1 MSKLHLKNCDNYWF
15 WAQYWKQIILS
26 SLENL
31 LKIDRLKMSSI
42 LHLAYIVQNLNEVNF
57 LTQKTGRSF
66 FKIGRFISL
75 KLVKLQKS
83 LNIFN

>member
-31 LKIDRLKMSSI
+31 LKIDRLKIMSSI
-42 LHLAYIVQNLNEVNF
+42 LHLAHIVPSLNEVNLF
-57 LTQKTGRSF
+57 
-66 FKIGRFISL
+66 
-75 KLVKLQKS
+75 
-83 LNIFN
+83 